1 MKLECRNCKLY
12 NGNCGHHFV
21 DSINNH
27 IDYDRPAEAVTDRFG
42 DCSYYEEKRSKY
54 QAQIDLINSG
64 DVGSLDMRLIKEALA
79 LAMEAEN
86 NEPGTTHH

>member
-27 IDYDRPAEAVTDRFG
+27 IDYDCPAEAVTDRFG
-42 DCSYYEEKRSKY
+42 RAATTKKR
-54 QAQIDLINSG
+54 
-64 DVGSLDMRLIKEALA
+64 EA
-79 LAMEAEN
+79 N
-86 NEPGTTHH
+86 IRHR